1 MIKRIVN
8 TSPGWDN
15 PSDSEGL
22 FLFID
27 YSSLR
32 LLLIFR
38 F

>member
-27 YSSLR
+27 YSP
-32 LLLIFR
+32 
-38 F
+38 